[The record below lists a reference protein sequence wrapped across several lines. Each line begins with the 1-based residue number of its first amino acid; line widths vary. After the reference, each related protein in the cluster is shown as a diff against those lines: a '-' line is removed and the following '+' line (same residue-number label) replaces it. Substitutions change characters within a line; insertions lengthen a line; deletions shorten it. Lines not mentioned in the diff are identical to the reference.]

1 MVIVTM
7 DLSDECFKRNRDWDP
22 SYLLMLFDEDFH
34 DFNELWSSNMGDSEL
49 VSAIE
54 NLEIYSPIVED
65 ISMDDNTLCEAV
77 EQIEQE

>member
-1 MVIVTM
+1 MSVLKGIMTGI
-7 DLSDECFKRNRDWDP
+7 LHIYRC
-22 SYLLMLFDEDFH
+22 YLMEDFH